1 MMEITKQRLVEIIK
15 EEYQNILNE
24 KTVRLGSID
33 IRFQSNDQAQIVGMK
48 GKLPISKNDAKG
60 LLLAIG
66 KEFGIR

>member
-1 MMEITKQRLVEIIK
+1 MEITKQRLVEIIK